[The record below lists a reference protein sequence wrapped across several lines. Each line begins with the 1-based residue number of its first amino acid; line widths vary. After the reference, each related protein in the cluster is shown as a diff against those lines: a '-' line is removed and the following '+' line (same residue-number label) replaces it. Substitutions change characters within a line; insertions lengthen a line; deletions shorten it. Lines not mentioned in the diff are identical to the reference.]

1 MNFRDLEAFKTV
13 VECGSFS
20 RASEELFVAQ
30 PSLSKTIQKL
40 EQKLEVTLIDRTNR
54 IIRLTDEGKLL
65 YEKALIILQQKKEL
79 EFALGDMNERISG
92 HLKIGLPQ
100 IIGTFFFPKVAKQFS
115 KTYKDVTLE
124 IVEDGGLE
132 IEKLVAK
139 GEVDAAFVVLP
150 AKNNELEVQQIYEGH
165 FVVCLPEHH
174 ILHDAKEITL
184 QQLKD
189 EDWVLFDSR
198 FALRQIVLNSCQK
211 EGFVPNEVYS
221 TSQWDLL
228 IALVRE
234 GLAVAMVPSPLVKM
248 FGNSITVKEISSQY
262 IPWKIGIALK
272 KDRYK
277 THALRA
283 FLETVNEIYK

>member
-1 MNFRDLEAFKTV
+1 MNFRDLEAFKAV

-20 RASEELFVAQ
+20 RASEELFIAQ

-40 EQKLEVTLIDRTNR
+40 EQKLGVKLIDRTNR

-79 EFALGDMNERISG
+79 EFALGDMNEQITG

-100 IIGTFFFPKVAKQFS
+100 IIGTFFFPRVAKQFS

-150 AKNNELEVQQIYEGH
+150 AKSNELEVQQIYEGH

-174 ILHDAKEITL
+174 NLQDAKELSL

-189 EDWVLFDSR
+189 ENWVLFDST
-198 FALRQIVLNSCQK
+198 FALRQIVLHSCQK
-211 EGFVPNEVYS
+211 EGFVPNEVYN

-248 FGNSITVKEISSQY
+248 FGNNIAVKEISSQY
-262 IPWKIGIALK
+262 IPWKIGIAVK
-272 KDRYK
+272 KNRY
-277 THALRA
+277 TPHALRA
-283 FLETVNEIYK
+283 FLETVIEIYK

>member
-1 MNFRDLEAFKTV
+1 MNFRDLEAFKTI

-20 RASEELFVAQ
+20 KASEELFIAQ

-65 YEKALIILQQKKEL
+65 YEKALIILQQKVEL
-79 EFALGDMNERISG
+79 ELALEDMNEHISG

-100 IIGTFFFPKVAKQFS
+100 ILGTFFFPKVAKQFT

-132 IEKLVAK
+132 VEKLVAK
-139 GEVDAAFVVLP
+139 GEVDVAFVVFP
-150 AKNNELEVQQIYEGH
+150 AKSNELEVQQIFEGH

-174 ILHDAKEITL
+174 KLKDAKDISL

-189 EDWVLFDSR
+189 ENWVLFDST
-198 FALRQIVLNSCQK
+198 FALRQIVLDSCLK
-211 EGFVPNEVYS
+211 EGFVPKVAYS
-221 TSQWDLL
+221 TAQWDLL
-228 IALVRE
+228 IALVKE
-234 GLAVAMVPSPLVKM
+234 GLAVAMVPSPLAEM
-248 FGNSITVKEISSQY
+248 FGKNIVVKEISSQY
-262 IPWKIGIALK
+262 IPWKIGIAVK

-283 FLETVNEIYK
+283 FVDMVNEIYK

>member
-1 MNFRDLEAFKTV
+1 MNFRDLESFKTV

-20 RASEELFVAQ
+20 RASEELFIAQ

-40 EQKLEVTLIDRTNR
+40 EQKLGVTLIDRTNR

-65 YEKALIILQQKKEL
+65 YEKTLIILQQKVEL
-79 EFALGDMNERISG
+79 ELALGDMNEKISG

-100 IIGTFFFPKVAKQFS
+100 ILGTFFFPKVAKQFS
-115 KTYKDVTLE
+115 STYKDVTLE
-124 IVEDGGLE
+124 IVEEGGLE
-132 IEKLVAK
+132 VEKLVAK

-150 AKNNELEVQQIYEGH
+150 AKSNELEVQQIYEGH

-174 ILHDAKEITL
+174 ILNDDKEITL

-189 EDWVLFDSR
+189 EDWVLFDST
-198 FALRQIVLNSCQK
+198 FALRQIVIDSCK
-211 EGFVPNEVYS
+211 KGGFVPNAVYS

-228 IALVRE
+228 IALVSE
-234 GLAVAMVPSPLVKM
+234 GLSVAMVPSPLARM
-248 FGNSITVKEISSQY
+248 FGKNIAVKEISSQY
-262 IPWKIGIALK
+262 IPWKIGIAVK

-277 THALRA
+277 MHALRA
-283 FLETVNEIYK
+283 FLETVNELYK